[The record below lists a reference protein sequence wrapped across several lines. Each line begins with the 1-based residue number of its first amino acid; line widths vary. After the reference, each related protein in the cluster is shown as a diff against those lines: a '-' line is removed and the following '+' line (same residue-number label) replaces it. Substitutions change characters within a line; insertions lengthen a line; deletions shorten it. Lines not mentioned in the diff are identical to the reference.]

1 MVAPGPLMKPA
12 DLALPDG
19 AAEVG
24 FLCDEMLAGL
34 GRWLR
39 AAGYDTAVVE
49 RGIDDRQVAERAAHE
64 GRVLLTRDR
73 RLAEQVAGTGAVLL
87 LVGNDIYAWARELAE
102 RLALDWM
109 FRPFSRCL
117 CCNTPLELADAAQQG
132 DLPAAIRGTQDVRY
146 CTTCDKLFW
155 EGSHVWRMQQRLRE
169 WKGRY
174 AQDGAVCAD
183 TVTVGMDLS
192 DFDLEQ
198 QAD

>member
-1 MVAPGPLMKPA
+1 MATSGPHAKPA
-12 DLALPDG
+12 DNALPSG
-19 AAEVG
+19 PAQVA

-39 AAGYDTAVVE
+39 AAGYDTVVVE
-49 RGIDDRQVAERAAHE
+49 RGIDDRQVARRAVHE

-87 LVGNDIYAWARELAE
+87 LGGNDIYAWARELAE

-132 DLPAAIRGTQDVRY
+132 DLPPAVRGTQNVRY
-146 CTTCDKLFW
+146 CTACDKLFW
-155 EGSHVWRMQQRLRE
+155 EGSHVRRMQQRLRE

-174 AQDGAVCAD
+174 TQDGAVFAD
-183 TVTVGMDLS
+183 TVTVGVDLS
-192 DFDLEQ
+192 VFGLDEQ
-198 QAD
+198 SD

>member
-1 MVAPGPLMKPA
+1 MAMSDPLVKSV
-12 DLALPDG
+12 DNALPNG
-19 AAEVG
+19 SEGVA

-39 AAGYDTAVVE
+39 AAGYDTAIAE
-49 RGIDDRQVAERAAHE
+49 RGIDDRQVAERAAYE

-87 LVGNDIYAWARELAE
+87 LGGNDIYAWARELAE

-117 CCNTPLELADAAQQG
+117 CCNTPLELADTAQQG
-132 DLPAAIRGTQDVRY
+132 DLPPAVRGAQEVRY
-146 CTTCDKLFW
+146 CTTCNKLFW
-155 EGSHVWRMQQRLRE
+155 EGSHVRRMQQRLRE

-174 AQDGAVCAD
+174 TQDSAVCAD
-183 TVTVGMDLS
+183 TITAGVDLS
-192 DFDLEQ
+192 NFGLDEQ
-198 QAD
+198 SD